1 MFFCKNIE
9 QLFHQRTKRSK
20 MEKDLSFV
28 VFDSVKE
35 VKQEHWDE
43 VLQGRNLFLDTKYL
57 QILDS
62 ISKKNFQSRYVI
74 IYNHTE
80 PYAIAYFQVID
91 FQAGVFGELLDSKI
105 NSLKSKR
112 AKLFENYI
120 GNNKEEVL
128 MRLLTC
134 GNNFVSGEHAFLF
147 KNTLEKAE
155 EFKVIED
162 LIERIGSK
170 EKLRGKVSAV
180 MVKDFES
187 PVLQKAKC
195 FFNRDKYIEFSV
207 EPNMVVD
214 IPKHV
219 NSVADYI
226 ALFSKKYRNRAK
238 SILKNAA
245 NLTIKTLTEEE
256 LKKENKNIYKLY
268 EQVFNHAKFKLVKLP
283 ENYFLDCKKNF
294 GEKFTITTFHYNDR
308 LVAFTSG
315 IDLTESTL
323 EAHYI
328 GFDYEINKEID
339 LYQNILYNF
348 LEQAISLK
356 KKKLNLGRTASEIKS
371 TIGAQAQELTC
382 YIKPQNTVSRL
393 VLSPFISFLQPSAW
407 VPRNPFKEESLSGAI

>member
-1 MFFCKNIE
+1 MFFCKQIE
-9 QLFHQRTKRSK
+9 KLIHYQSTGKL
-20 MEKDLSFV
+20 EDELSFV
-28 VFDSVKE
+28 MFNSAGE
-35 VKQEHWDE
+35 VESSHWNG
-43 VLQGRNLFLDTKYL
+43 VLQNRNLFLNLNYL
-57 QILDS
+57 QALDK
-62 ISKKNFQSRYVI
+62 IPKKNFQSRYII
-74 IYNHTE
+74 IYKQAS

-105 NSLKSKR
+105 NSIKSNR

-120 GNNKEEVL
+120 GNNKDEVL

-147 KNTLEKAE
+147 KEKLPKAE

-162 LIERIGSK
+162 LIEQVSSK

-214 IPKHV
+214 IPANV
-219 NSVADYI
+219 NSVTEYI
-226 ALFSKKYRNRAK
+226 SLFSKKYRNRAK

-245 NLTIKTLTEEE
+245 QLSIKTLTEDE
-256 LKKENKNIYKLY
+256 LRKENKNIYRLY
-268 EQVFNHAKFKLVKLP
+268 EEVFNRAKFKLVKLP
-283 ENYFLDCKKNF
+283 ENYFLECKQNF
-294 GEKFTITTFHYNDR
+294 GDKFTVTTFYYQDR

-315 IDLTESTL
+315 IDLTEDVL

-348 LEQAISLK
+348 LEQAIARK
-356 KKKLNLGRTASEIKS
+356 KQKLNLGRTASEIKS
-371 TIGAQAQELTC
+371 TIGARAQELTC
-382 YIKPQNTVSRL
+382 YIKPQNTVSRV
-393 VLSPFISFLQPSAW
+393 VLKPFMSFLQPSDW
-407 VPRNPFKEESLSGAI
+407 VPRNPFKEEQLSY

>member
-1 MFFCKNIE
+1 MFFCKHIE
-9 QLFHQRTKRSK
+9 KLIHYRSTGK
-20 MEKDLSFV
+20 MENQLSFM
-28 VFDSVKE
+28 VFDSAKE
-35 VKQEHWDE
+35 VQQEHWNE
-43 VLQGRNLFLDTKYL
+43 VLQDRNLFLDLRYL
-57 QILDS
+57 RILDT
-62 ISKKNFQSRYVI
+62 IPKKNFQSRYII
-74 IYNHTE
+74 IYKDAF
-80 PYAIAYFQVID
+80 PFAIAYFQVID

-105 NSLKSKR
+105 NSLKSNR

-120 GNNKEEVL
+120 GNNKDEVL

-147 KNTLEKAE
+147 KDKLEKAE
-155 EFKVIED
+155 EFKIIED
-162 LIERIGSK
+162 LIERIGTR

-180 MVKDFES
+180 MVKDFEL

-214 IPKHV
+214 IPKNI
-219 NSVADYI
+219 NSVNDYI

-238 SILKNAA
+238 AILKNAA
-245 NLTIKTLTEEE
+245 NIEIKTLTEEE
-256 LKKENKNIYKLY
+256 LKKENKSIYKLY

-283 ENYFLDCKKNF
+283 ENYFLDCKHNF
-294 GEKFTITTFHYNDR
+294 GDKFTITTFHYQGK

-315 IDLTESTL
+315 IDITPDSL

-328 GFDYEINKEID
+328 GFDYELNKEID

-348 LEQAISLK
+348 LEQAITLK
-356 KKKLNLGRTASEIKS
+356 KRKLNLGRTAGEIKS
-371 TIGAQAQELTC
+371 TIGARAQELTC

-393 VLSPFISFLQPSAW
+393 VLKPFISFLQPSDW
-407 VPRNPFKEESLSGAI
+407 VPRNPFKEESLSLG

>member
-9 QLFHQRTKRSK
+9 QLFHQRTKK
-20 MEKDLSFV
+20 TKLEKDLSFV
-28 VFDSVKE
+28 VFNSVKE
-35 VKQEHWDE
+35 LEQGHWDE
-43 VLQGRNLFLDTKYL
+43 VLQGRNIFLDIKYL
-57 QILDS
+57 QTLDS

-105 NSLKSKR
+105 NSLKSNR
-112 AKLFENYI
+112 AKLFESYI
-120 GNNKEEVL
+120 GTNKDEVL

-147 KNTLEKAE
+147 KDKLPKTE

-195 FFNRDKYIEFSV
+195 FFNQDKYIEFSV

-214 IPKHV
+214 IPNNI
-219 NSVADYI
+219 NSVAEYI

-238 SILKNAA
+238 GILKNAA
-245 NLTIKTLTEEE
+245 DIEIKTLTEEE

-268 EQVFNHAKFKLVKLP
+268 EQVFDHAKFKLVKLP
-283 ENYFLDCKKNF
+283 ENYFLDCKRNF
-294 GEKFTITTFHYNDR
+294 PDKFTVTTFHYNGKM
-308 LVAFTSG
+308 VAFTSG
-315 IDLTESTL
+315 IDITEDCL

-328 GFDYEINKEID
+328 GFDYELNKEID
-339 LYQNILYNF
+339 LYQNILYDF
-348 LEQAISLK
+348 LGQAITLK
-356 KKKLNLGRTASEIKS
+356 KRKLNLGRTAGEIKS
-371 TIGAQAQELTC
+371 TIGAHAQELTC
-382 YIKPQNTVSRL
+382 YVKPQNTVSRL
-393 VLSPFISFLQPSAW
+393 VLKPFISFLQPSDW
-407 VPRNPFKEESLSGAI
+407 VPRNPFKEESLSY